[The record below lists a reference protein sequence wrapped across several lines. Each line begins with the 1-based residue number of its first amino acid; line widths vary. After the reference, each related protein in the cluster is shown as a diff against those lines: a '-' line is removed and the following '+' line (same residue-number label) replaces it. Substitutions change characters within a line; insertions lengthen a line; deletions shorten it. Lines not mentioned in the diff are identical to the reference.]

1 MGTVDSTSKPPLMPD
16 VITYQKDDSTLDK
29 AALDDDFAV
38 RVEDFPIHVSQ
49 MRTSRTYGFGDEFE
63 TLPEGQTASW
73 DAALKA
79 ENMQKNRYSNILPY
93 DHARVTLKE
102 GKNDYINASWIK
114 GHGGKRYIAAQGPT
128 DQTSGDFWQCIAEQG
143 VTLIVMVTELVEV
156 GRRKCHQYW
165 PELIDN
171 PVNYGDYKVTLLTEQ
186 VQAHFTMRKLLLEF
200 GDASRRVV
208 VQLQYHS
215 WPDHGAPQ
223 RPTGLL
229 QFVRRASQLH
239 LAADSSE
246 LVVKD
251 TTDEPVLVHCSAG
264 SGRTGCFIVLDWML
278 RLA

>member
-1 MGTVDSTSKPPLMPD
+1 MSNKHSTYP
-16 VITYQKDDSTLDK
+16 
-29 AALDDDFAV
+29 
-38 RVEDFPIHVSQ
+38 
-49 MRTSRTYGFGDEFE
+49 
-63 TLPEGQTASW
+63 
-73 DAALKA
+73 
-79 ENMQKNRYSNILPY
+79 
-93 DHARVTLKE
+93 
-102 GKNDYINASWIK
+102 
-114 GHGGKRYIAAQGPT
+114 
-128 DQTSGDFWQCIAEQG
+128 
-143 VTLIVMVTELVEV
+143 LIV
-156 GRRKCHQYW
+156 
-165 PELIDN
+165 
-171 PVNYGDYKVTLLTEQ
+171 KVTLLTEQ

-239 LAADSSE
+239 LATDNSE

-278 RLA
+278 RLADDEGVLDIYSTVRELRQKRVNMVQTLEQYKFLHDALLEAILCGETTVQKEHICKSPLSER